1 MEFEELVKARRSM
14 RAYQENATLSVE
26 ELKEIICVALE
37 APSWKNSETGRY
49 YVVSDPE
56 QVKRISKA
64 GLPEFNQNNTKN
76 AVALIVTAFE
86 SGRAGFDSE
95 GNPVNE
101 LGNEWGAYDLGLQN
115 MLLCLKAKEAGF
127 DSLIMGIRDE
137 KALRRELNIPDSQH
151 VAAVIA
157 LGKGAMEMKKPIRKE
172 VDEVAV
178 FISKTSDF

>member
-14 RAYQENATLSVE
+14 RAYRENTTISVE
-26 ELKEIICVALE
+26 ELKEIIRFALE

-49 YVVSDPE
+49 YVASGKE
-56 QVKRISKA
+56 QIARISKA

-76 AVALIVTAFE
+76 AAALIVTAFE
-86 SGRAGFDSE
+86 SGRSGCDSE
-95 GNPVNE
+95 GKPVNE
-101 LGNEWGAYDLGLQN
+101 LGNEWGAYDLGMQN
-115 MLLCLKAKEAGF
+115 MLLCLKAKEAGY

-137 KALRRELNIPDSQH
+137 KALRREFNIPDSQH

-178 FISKTSDF
+178 FISKTSNF